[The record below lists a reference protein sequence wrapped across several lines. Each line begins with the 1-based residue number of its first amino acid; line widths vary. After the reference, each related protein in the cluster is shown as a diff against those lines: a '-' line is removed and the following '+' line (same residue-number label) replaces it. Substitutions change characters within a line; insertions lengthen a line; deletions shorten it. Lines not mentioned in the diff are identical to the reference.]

1 MKSKIASALFRR
13 DASSSSFGR
22 YGAAASRTLTAQQL
36 SGQPMPLDNQAY
48 RTNAYGLD
56 VNTTATTYD
65 TATST
70 YTNTSEEE
78 EGETTTAS
86 SSFGANKKS
95 SFDRAIQKA
104 IDQGRTGSSSRTT
117 RAAAAPTL
125 PAPRSASRSRKPSA
139 PTRRASNSKT
149 AADEDPF
156 AGTPTFDA
164 AFDSA
169 FGATGITSTTA
180 QAGSAVPARAPP
192 QASSPPMNAPRPVS
206 PSSMIL
212 DHVRRGSN
220 NGKNQKNQK
229 RLSVPESNKEPASH
243 WIQAHPYQYHDNQRR
258 FPASSNEAPASH
270 HHQDQPPHQY
280 RNINVAADALG
291 TFQSSWPPSRAEVL
305 APQREDAVPPPT
317 KHSAAAPNPSPS
329 DEVRVREHSTARDA
343 RRERLAR
350 ERMAAARSS
359 SRSRTIAPDPP
370 SSGDIKRDAL
380 NASDDIPDAFF
391 ASASPSVDTPN
402 EPPTDNYYSAE
413 RHNPEVLPPAVYTR
427 SRSISPRK
435 ARLQMA
441 PPTATSSTTAHYV
454 ASSRRSQSQGRSSSG
469 TSTSVSSSIDARSRA
484 SSRSRSSRRSRRHR
498 SKSRNRSDAT
508 AASLASAMVA
518 AEEESQFLD
527 SLANHFPSNAAQ
539 MREYVPST
547 KSLENARMIKGLEDA
562 RIMIDRQVQKIRER
576 ETNSTSDAAPMHPRR
591 TMPITGLSSRPTAS
605 PTAGSWLPAK
615 NDGSYGTSTEA
626 ASNVLSEG
634 GRPHYGA
641 SMSSMSP
648 LRTLTASEQAYT
660 HGFSLGRNR
669 AMNPFEDEGDDFSAF
684 GAIMSSDG
692 SLSSRRRKG
701 KTPRKLQSS
710 NDLRVRGSPD
720 AVADF
725 QEF

>member
-1 MKSKIASALFRR
+1 M
-13 DASSSSFGR
+13 
-22 YGAAASRTLTAQQL
+22 
-36 SGQPMPLDNQAY
+36 
-48 RTNAYGLD
+48 
-56 VNTTATTYD
+56 
-65 TATST
+65 
-70 YTNTSEEE
+70 
-78 EGETTTAS
+78 
-86 SSFGANKKS
+86 
-95 SFDRAIQKA
+95 
-104 IDQGRTGSSSRTT
+104 
-117 RAAAAPTL
+117 
-125 PAPRSASRSRKPSA
+125 
-139 PTRRASNSKT
+139 
-149 AADEDPF
+149 
-156 AGTPTFDA
+156 
-164 AFDSA
+164 
-169 FGATGITSTTA
+169 
-180 QAGSAVPARAPP
+180 PARAPP
-192 QASSPPMNAPRPVS
+192 QVSLPPMNAPRPVS

-212 DHVRRGSN
+212 DHVRRGSK
-220 NGKNQKNQK
+220 NGKILKNQK
-229 RLSVPESNKEPASH
+229 RPSVPESKKEPATH
-243 WIQAHPYQYHDNQRR
+243 WIQAHPYQYHDNQTR
-258 FPASSNEAPASH
+258 FSASSNEAPASH

-280 RNINVAADALG
+280 RNNNVAADALG

-305 APQREDAVPPPT
+305 ALQREDAVPPPT
-317 KHSAAAPNPSPS
+317 KGSAAAPNPSPF
-329 DEVRVREHSTARDA
+329 DEVRVRDHSTARDA
-343 RRERLAR
+343 RRERFAR

-359 SRSRTIAPDPP
+359 PRSRTIAPDHP
-370 SSGDIKRDAL
+370 SSGDIKKDAL
-380 NASDDIPDAFF
+380 NASDDILDAFF
-391 ASASPSVDTPN
+391 VSASPSVDTPN

-454 ASSRRSQSQGRSSSG
+454 ASSRRSQLQGRSSSG
-469 TSTSVSSSIDARSRA
+469 TSTSVSSSIDARSRPC
-484 SSRSRSSRRSRRHR
+484 SRSRSSRRSRRHR
-498 SKSRNRSDAT
+498 SKSRNGRHAT
-508 AASLASAMVA
+508 SASVASAMVA
-518 AEEESQFLD
+518 TKEESQFLD

-547 KSLENARMIKGLEDA
+547 KSLENASTIKGLENA

-591 TMPITGLSSRPTAS
+591 TTPITGLSSR

-615 NDGSYGTSTEA
+615 NDDSYGTSTEA

-641 SMSSMSP
+641 SMPGMSP

-669 AMNPFEDEGDDFSAF
+669 PMNPFEDEGDDFNAF

-692 SLSSRRRKG
+692 SLSSRRQKN

-710 NDLRVRGSPD
+710 NDLSVKGSPD